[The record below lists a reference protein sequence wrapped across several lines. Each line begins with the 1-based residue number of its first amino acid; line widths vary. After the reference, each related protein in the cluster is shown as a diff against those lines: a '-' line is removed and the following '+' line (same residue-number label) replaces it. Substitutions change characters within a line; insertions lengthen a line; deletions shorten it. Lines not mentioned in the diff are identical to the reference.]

1 MGFLTT
7 GEYFDGTPV
16 DYIDYKTPIGML
28 AVFIA
33 ASYLLATI
41 AMFVLLAKGW
51 LGIAKSKVY
60 YFVWTSNIIQFIYYI
75 VMISRYT
82 SFSFPLLCWGFSVLG
97 TVTLFVVIMGQ
108 LEILKVFTINSRIL
122 NRKIVYYLQ
131 IAFTLFT
138 LLCLGGLYFSV
149 FYIGYPRPALLDKWH
164 FYGYLIFA
172 LTCLLYETFHAI
184 YVSRSV
190 VDQVQK
196 RKQLI
201 ISSSSRKNEEKV
213 FSELYYLVII
223 CILVDWTA
231 AIVWTSAWF
240 LPKSNE
246 ATAMGVIGN
255 AIGVGHILFM
265 TAIFKKL
272 KLVNVKR
279 IKDSKFESSI
289 AQTSVSIFKAETEK
303 PTHF

>member
-1 MGFLTT
+1 MGFLTS

-16 DYIDYKTPIGML
+16 DYIDYKTPIGIL

-33 ASYLLATI
+33 ASYLIATVV
-41 AMFVLLAKGW
+41 MFVLLARGW
-51 LGIAKSKVY
+51 LGISRSKVY

-75 VMISRYT
+75 VMILRYT
-82 SFSFPLLCWGFSVLG
+82 PDSFPLLCWGFSVLG
-97 TVTLFVVIMGQ
+97 TITLFVVIMGQ
-108 LEILKVFTINSRIL
+108 LEILKVFTINSRVL

-131 IAFTLFT
+131 IAFTIFT
-138 LLCLGGLYFSV
+138 IGCLGGLYLSV
-149 FYIGYPRPALLDKWH
+149 FYIGYPRPAILDKWH
-164 FYGYLIFA
+164 FYGYLAFA
-172 LTCLLYETFHAI
+172 LACLFYETFHAI

-196 RKQLI
+196 RKQLVV
-201 ISSSSRKNEEKV
+201 SSSSKQNEEKV
-213 FSELYYLVII
+213 FHELYQLVII

-289 AQTSVSIFKAETEK
+289 AQTSVSIFKTETEK
-303 PTHF
+303 SVHF